1 MVVYCENQT
10 EHENKFVEKQLQ
22 NLMLRLLIQ
31 FPLGYKRLKGIRRKY
46 LTGNVQCSIV
56 WSLTD
61 FRCSVLML
69 HCNYTYW
76 KYAELIIVPIAREI
90 WNRS

>member
-56 WSLTD
+56 
-61 FRCSVLML
+61 
-69 HCNYTYW
+69 
-76 KYAELIIVPIAREI
+76 
-90 WNRS
+90 